1 MGKIFDALEKS
12 KKQHKASVAPNKT
25 FDIVTKDQP
34 ENQEASFDNALSLK
48 KENKG
53 TVFPYKPL
61 DPIENEEREKQV
73 TPQIAPFDET
83 KILYNSNNIDKNL
96 VALLK
101 PKSFEAEQFKM
112 LRTSLLFPVSGK
124 VPRSIMVTSAV
135 PDEGKSFVSANL
147 AVSIAQS
154 IQEHVLLV
162 DCDMRKSSLHKL
174 FGFGDVPGLSEYLS
188 NDKSL
193 SSVLLKTKVKKLSI
207 LPGGKL
213 PQNPAELL
221 SSRQMSKLLKEL
233 KDRYSDRYIV
243 IDTPPP
249 IITAETS
256 ALSRQVDGILLVVTY
271 GSTPRKMVMDLIE
284 NLGKEK
290 ILGVVFN
297 KFDMKL
303 SRYYGYGKYSKYG
316 KYYAT

>member
-1 MGKIFDALEKS
+1 M
-12 KKQHKASVAPNKT
+12 
-25 FDIVTKDQP
+25 
-34 ENQEASFDNALSLK
+34 
-48 KENKG
+48 
-53 TVFPYKPL
+53 
-61 DPIENEEREKQV
+61 
-73 TPQIAPFDET
+73 
-83 KILYNSNNIDKNL
+83 
-96 VALLK
+96 
-101 PKSFEAEQFKM
+101 
-112 LRTSLLFPVSGK
+112 
-124 VPRSIMVTSAV
+124 
-135 PDEGKSFVSANL
+135 
-147 AVSIAQS
+147 
-154 IQEHVLLV
+154 
-162 DCDMRKSSLHKL
+162 
-174 FGFGDVPGLSEYLS
+174 
-188 NDKSL
+188 
-193 SSVLLKTKVKKLSI
+193 LLKTKVKKLSI